1 MTTPDLNTL
10 NLKTFIGTIDFDQS
24 RDFYLALGWK
34 VNFEE
39 GELAE
44 LELDGRCFYLQ
55 RYYQKD
61 WCNNS
66 MMYMDV
72 EDAAAWHRHIEK
84 VLKDY
89 SFGAARTNSP
99 EPAAYAKLVTHFW
112 DPAGV
117 LWHLAQLK

>member
-44 LELDGRCFYLQ
+44 L
-55 RYYQKD
+55 
-61 WCNNS
+61 
-66 MMYMDV
+66 
-72 EDAAAWHRHIEK
+72 
-84 VLKDY
+84 
-89 SFGAARTNSP
+89 
-99 EPAAYAKLVTHFW
+99 
-112 DPAGV
+112 
-117 LWHLAQLK
+117 